1 MTVIL
6 HPEYAVAGVN
16 DVMEGGETVVKVEI
30 LRGSGYDA
38 MVIVTDDAPIRVPVP
53 MMSDILVSLIKT
65 HDEAAVEGPET
76 RDLTKATHDEPAS
89 KFDPDIVI

>member
-1 MTVIL
+1 
-6 HPEYAVAGVN
+6 
-16 DVMEGGETVVKVEI
+16 
-30 LRGSGYDA
+30 
-38 MVIVTDDAPIRVPVP
+38 MVIVTDDSPIEVPVP